1 MFVLNEIKSENF
13 IDKFR
18 FCATLLHYVTII
30 NNRFIVIT
38 LFITATADAIV
49 SKRNSFKRHRH
60 THYTLIK
67 TYGFF
72 SAFMATI
79 LSVHIFHI
87 SPKHIS
93 LLESPLSWSNYP
105 QNLTSAMLNSC
116 PSLLWDRSYFH
127 TYTKQQRN

>member
-1 MFVLNEIKSENF
+1 
-13 IDKFR
+13 
-18 FCATLLHYVTII
+18 
-30 NNRFIVIT
+30 
-38 LFITATADAIV
+38 
-49 SKRNSFKRHRH
+49 
-60 THYTLIK
+60 
-67 TYGFF
+67 
-72 SAFMATI
+72 